1 MDAGVNYRTCYSMSV
16 SLRFWPVPLI
26 AAILAVGYATGAHHA
41 LSWATLSSHLAEWR
55 LLMANEPGAAALTY
69 VAAYAAVVV
78 ASVPGSVWLTIAGGF
93 LFGPAEGTALAVAGA
108 ICGAV
113 PLFLAV
119 RHALAPM
126 LARRA
131 APLLARVRP
140 TLERDGFAGL
150 LALRLLPVLPFWLL
164 NLAPA
169 LVGMKLAPF
178 TAATLIGIVPATLVF
193 ASIGAGLGDVVASG
207 GTPDLSVILSP
218 RVLLPLAGL
227 VLLSLL
233 PIGWR
238 RWKAANG

>member
-1 MDAGVNYRTCYSMSV
+1 MSTL
-16 SLRFWPVPLI
+16 LRFWPVSLI
-26 AAILAVGYATGAHHA
+26 AAILVVGYATGAQHA
-41 LSWATLSSHLAEWR
+41 LSWAALSSHLAEWR
-55 LLMANEPGAAALTY
+55 LQVADRPALAAVTY
-69 VAAYAAVVV
+69 VAVYAVVV
-78 ASVPGSVWLTIAGGF
+78 AASVPGSVWLTIAGGL

-108 ICGAV
+108 TCGAV

-119 RHALAPM
+119 RYALAPM

-131 APLLARVRP
+131 APLMARVRP

-150 LALRLLPVLPFWLL
+150 LALRLLPVLPFWML

-169 LVGMKLAPF
+169 LAGMRLAPF
-178 TAATLIGIVPATLVF
+178 VAATLIGIVPATLVF

-227 VLLSLL
+227 ALLSLL

-238 RWKAANG
+238 RWKAASG